1 LGVGA
6 ARTHQCLLILH
17 FGAVIEVDS
26 FTIKK
31 KKSSHA
37 PSLKKRD
44 KKEKWILLKAFSAS
58 VEMIKWFLSLLLL
71 MCCITFIDLHMLNQ
85 PCIPG
90 M

>member
-31 KKSSHA
+31 KNPVMLPHS
-37 PSLKKRD
+37 
-44 KKEKWILLKAFSAS
+44 KKETRKKNGS
-58 VEMIKWFLSLLLL
+58 
-71 MCCITFIDLHMLNQ
+71 C
-85 PCIPG
+85 
-90 M
+90 